1 MDENGNI
8 LIKRIAKTNVY
19 VKITT
24 GGEDNAVS
32 NDILKMPNGALE
44 AERPMKLFDMKKFQQ
59 VRYLLIS
66 RRHHSEIAVPFL
78 EFQIW
83 TPNTNIPNTGITV
96 YWGAGAIAEKGVLAP
111 LSEIAPADTSG
122 PISGASLLFRESYH

>member
-19 VKITT
+19 VKITSGGG

-32 NDILKMPNGALE
+32 NDILKLPNGALE

-59 VRYLLIS
+59 VS
-66 RRHHSEIAVPFL
+66 
-78 EFQIW
+78 
-83 TPNTNIPNTGITV
+83 T
-96 YWGAGAIAEKGVLAP
+96 
-111 LSEIAPADTSG
+111 
-122 PISGASLLFRESYH
+122 

>member
-19 VKITT
+19 VKITSG

-59 VRYLLIS
+59 VRLS
-66 RRHHSEIAVPFL
+66 CK
-78 EFQIW
+78 
-83 TPNTNIPNTGITV
+83 NTF
-96 YWGAGAIAEKGVLAP
+96 A
-111 LSEIAPADTSG
+111 
-122 PISGASLLFRESYH
+122 

>member
-19 VKITT
+19 VKITSGG

-32 NDILKMPNGALE
+32 NDILKLPNGALE

-59 VRYLLIS
+59 VSTWWLCK
-66 RRHHSEIAVPFL
+66 F
-78 EFQIW
+78 
-83 TPNTNIPNTGITV
+83 G
-96 YWGAGAIAEKGVLAP
+96 P
-111 LSEIAPADTSG
+111 LS
-122 PISGASLLFRESYH
+122 